1 MSNHDLY
8 QRYREVGQQL
18 HNKILNEYSDR
29 ELILNSAEALGI
41 EHDGRNILYDFQSD
55 MTVHYE
61 YMLYEYRWDGKTAA
75 ERYYENESSETD
87 VERTILEATLE
98 AETSLFEITETS
110 EADNRLVVTDL
121 LADGI
126 EHSVLDINLST
137 TAEAGVLLVFRP
149 IQYEAFTMTSGI
161 SFPFPDEKREW
172 VLDEY
177 ESQVTQSAQQLS
189 SMQRYVSFYEMYRE
203 HGIRM
208 SYA

>member
-1 MSNHDLY
+1 MSKHDQY
-8 QRYREVGQQL
+8 ERYREVGQQL
-18 HNKILNEYSDR
+18 HNKILTEFSDR
-29 ELILNSAEALGI
+29 GLILNSAEALGI

-61 YMLYEYRWDGKTAA
+61 FMLYEYRLDGKTAA
-75 ERYYENESSETD
+75 ERYYENKSWETD

-137 TAEAGVLLVFRP
+137 TAEEGVLLFFRP
-149 IQYEAFTMTSGI
+149 IQYEGFTMSSGV

-177 ESQVTQSAQQLS
+177 ELQVNQSEQQLS

>member
-18 HNKILNEYSDR
+18 HNKILDEYSDR

-41 EHDGRNILYDFQSD
+41 EHDGRNILYDFRSD

-61 YMLYEYRWDGKTAA
+61 FMLYEYRWDGKTAA
-75 ERYYENESSETD
+75 ERYYENESWETD
-87 VERTILEATLE
+87 IERTVLEATLE

-121 LADGI
+121 LADSK
-126 EHSVLDINLST
+126 HSVLDINLST
-137 TAEAGVLLVFRP
+137 TAVAGVLLFFRP
-149 IQYEAFTMTSGI
+149 IQYEAFTMTSGV
-161 SFPFPDEKREW
+161 SFPFPDEKRDW

-177 ESQVTQSAQQLS
+177 ESQVNQSAQQLS

-208 SYA
+208 SYV